1 MKRKTAVKELMSIG
15 FDRNDANLY
24 LDYGRNNGWTNE
36 DSVDVAWTMQFEYG
50 WGRRDFKIISL
61 KIKEENK

>member
-1 MKRKTAVKELMSIG
+1 MKHKTAVKELMSLC

-24 LDYGRNNGWTNE
+24 LDDGRKQGSTNE
-36 DSVDVAWTMQFEYG
+36 DSVNAAWTMQFEYG